1 MLQPIRI
8 LQKHFLKSDRQKR
21 EKKKPHLTRKTKPK
35 ILATTMT
42 SVSRDNI
49 MWLHA
54 TSNSVLVKH
63 HLQHAL
69 QINDILFEFS
79 LIRNS
84 VPEITVH
91 INFCSEF

>member
-1 MLQPIRI
+1 
-8 LQKHFLKSDRQKR
+8 
-21 EKKKPHLTRKTKPK
+21 
-35 ILATTMT
+35 MT

-54 TSNSVLVKH
+54 TGNSVLFKH

-79 LIRNS
+79 LDWNS
-84 VPEITVH
+84 VPEITVQ
-91 INFCSEF
+91 IILISALSSRKNSPEK